1 MTLGALLALCKSFSM
16 QKSTVLCAIA
26 AKRVKKQQTEK
37 KDQKNTCAKNWD
49 PYNAPPLRRQRETPS
64 QDGRNNEEK
73 KILKF
78 RVDSERGKRNIRHL
92 ATVS

>member
-37 KDQKNTCAKNWD
+37 KDQKSTCAKNWD
-49 PYNAPPLRRQRETPS
+49 PYNAPPLRRQRETLH
-64 QDGRNNEEK
+64 K
-73 KILKF
+73 M
-78 RVDSERGKRNIRHL
+78 VVTTKRKNPE
-92 ATVS
+92 VQG

>member
-37 KDQKNTCAKNWD
+37 KIKKILVQNIGI
-49 PYNAPPLRRQRETPS
+49 PIMQPPLRRQRETLHRMV
-64 QDGRNNEEK
+64 GTTK
-73 KILKF
+73 
-78 RVDSERGKRNIRHL
+78 
-92 ATVS
+92 

>member
-37 KDQKNTCAKNWD
+37 KIKKILVQKLD
-49 PYNAPPLRRQRETPS
+49 PYNAPPLRRQRETLHRMV
-64 QDGRNNEEK
+64 GTT
-73 KILKF
+73 
-78 RVDSERGKRNIRHL
+78 KRKNPEIQG
-92 ATVS
+92 

>member
-37 KDQKNTCAKNWD
+37 KI
-49 PYNAPPLRRQRETPS
+49 
-64 QDGRNNEEK
+64 K
-73 KILKF
+73 KILVQKIGNPIM
-78 RVDSERGKRNIRHL
+78 RLHRHGGCESL
-92 ATVS
+92 HTNSR

>member
-37 KDQKNTCAKNWD
+37 KIKKILVQNIGIPIMRLT
-49 PYNAPPLRRQRETPS
+49 LRRQRETLHRMV
-64 QDGRNNEEK
+64 GTT
-73 KILKF
+73 
-78 RVDSERGKRNIRHL
+78 KR
-92 ATVS
+92 

>member
-37 KDQKNTCAKNWD
+37 KI
-49 PYNAPPLRRQRETPS
+49 
-64 QDGRNNEEK
+64 K
-73 KILKF
+73 KILVQKIGNPIM
-78 RVDSERGKRNIRHL
+78 RLHRHGGCESL
-92 ATVS
+92 HTNS

>member
-37 KDQKNTCAKNWD
+37 KI
-49 PYNAPPLRRQRETPS
+49 
-64 QDGRNNEEK
+64 K
-73 KILKF
+73 KILVQKIGNPIM
-78 RVDSERGKRNIRHL
+78 RLHRHGGCESL
-92 ATVS
+92 HTNSRFG